1 MNITIFGYK
10 LRVLYIVLAILLI
23 WFINTNTFFSC
34 AGGVKPGVKVIK
46 EGFSLGGNI
55 VEGMAQKV
63 KKTADK
69 ASVEAK
75 KVVKKA
81 VVKTAQENAQQ

>member
-46 EGFSLGGNI
+46 EGFCLGGNI
-55 VEGMAQKV
+55 VEGMATKV

-69 ASVEAK
+69 ASNEAK

-81 VVKTAQENAQQ
+81 VVKTAQESAQQ

>member
-10 LRVLYIVLAILLI
+10 LRVLYILLAILLI

-55 VEGMAQKV
+55 VEGMAHKV

-81 VVKTAQENAQQ
+81 VVKTAQESAQ

>member
-81 VVKTAQENAQQ
+81 VVKTAQEAK

>member
-10 LRVLYIVLAILLI
+10 LRVLYILLAILLI

-55 VEGMAQKV
+55 VEGMADKV

-81 VVKTAQENAQQ
+81 VVKTAQESAQ

>member
-69 ASVEAK
+69 ASDEAK

-81 VVKTAQENAQQ
+81 VVKTAQEAK